1 MDATAKAGKEKP
13 PAKLIL
19 AAPFPLRRHGNQNA
33 VRILLLRPSVG
44 YNPAM
49 SRISVALLLLV
60 VSVSAAAQESMPL
73 SQSVEAQLPALTEVY
88 KDLHRHP
95 ELSHHEEQTSAKLAA
110 NLRQLGYTVTEHV
123 GKYMD
128 GSQAWG
134 VVAVLENGPG
144 PRLLIRSDMDALPVE
159 EKTGVDYA
167 SHVRSTNAEGQP
179 TGVMHACGH
188 DIHMTV
194 LIGMAKEL
202 ASRKSQWHGTVML
215 IGQPSEETI
224 DGSRAMLADHLYER
238 FGKPDFVL
246 AEHDMQFAAAGDV
259 AIKAGPVT
267 ASSASIDV
275 IMRGIGTHGSRP
287 NGGKDPI
294 LMAAEFVV
302 LAQGIVSRQIDA
314 QQPAV
319 LTVGTIHGGLK
330 RNIIPEEVT
339 MGLTLR
345 TYSEALR
352 DQIIAAVRKTA
363 EGVAVAYNVPAD
375 RMPIVNV
382 SQTEI
387 TPPVINDAA
396 FTERLRKVAMA
407 AIGPDH
413 VQKCDPLMGS
423 EDVGLFSLDN
433 SIPAVLF
440 WLGASDPGK
449 LGESRKSGVE
459 LPGPH
464 SPLFA
469 PVYEPTIR
477 TGVITMTAM
486 ALDILK

>member
-1 MDATAKAGKEKP
+1 
-13 PAKLIL
+13 
-19 AAPFPLRRHGNQNA
+19 
-33 VRILLLRPSVG
+33 
-44 YNPAM
+44 
-49 SRISVALLLLV
+49 
-60 VSVSAAAQESMPL
+60 MPL
-73 SQSVEAQLPALTEVY
+73 SQSVEAQLPALSETY
-88 KDLHRHP
+88 KNFHRNP
-95 ELSHHEEQTSAKLAA
+95 ELSHHEEHTSAKLAA
-110 NLRQLGYTVTEHV
+110 DLRALGYTVTEHV
-123 GKYMD
+123 GVYQD
-128 GSQAWG
+128 GSKAWG
-134 VVAVLENGPG
+134 IVAVLENGNG
-144 PRLLIRSDMDALPVE
+144 PRLLIRSDMDALPLE
-159 EKTGVDYA
+159 EKTGLDYA
-167 SHVRSTNAEGQP
+167 SHVRSVNAEGQP

-194 LIGMAKEL
+194 LLGTAKDL
-202 ASRKSQWHGTVML
+202 AARKSQWHGTVIL

-224 DGSRAMLADHLYER
+224 DGARAMLADHLYER

-246 AEHDMQFAAAGDV
+246 AEHDMNFAAAGDI
-259 AIKAGPVT
+259 AIKSGPIT
-267 ASSASIDV
+267 ASSTSLDV
-275 IMRGIGTHGSRP
+275 IMRGIGAHGSRP
-287 NGGKDPI
+287 NAGKDPI

-319 LTVGTIHGGLK
+319 LTVGMIHGGFK

-345 TYSEALR
+345 TYSDAVR

-387 TPPVINDAA
+387 TPAVFNDTA
-396 FTERLRKVAMA
+396 FTERLRKAAVAA
-407 AIGPDH
+407 LGAEH
-413 VQKCDPLMGS
+413 VQTCDPLMGS
-423 EDVGLFSLDN
+423 EDVGLFSLN
-433 SIPAVLF
+433 NTIPAVMF

-449 LGESRKSGVE
+449 LAESHKTGHE

-477 TGVITMTAM
+477 TGVTSLTAM
-486 ALDILK
+486 ALDVLR